1 MASILKIKRSSTN
14 PTATPAGLGQGEL
27 AYGEGTSTY
36 TDAQG
41 ANVTSFGKLFVGRGP
56 ETAGVSANIDIIG
69 GKYFTDL
76 LDHGHGTIVSNSAAI
91 VDSSKKVNEWNV
103 DNITLDGNTI
113 STTNSNGNLTIDT
126 NGTGD
131 VVISGSSTLGDNL
144 FKINDGSVDRF
155 IVDSFSG
162 AVDITSPTLSASDT
176 LLNISSTWN
185 NGGSTF
191 YGIDLD
197 VINTASAASSRLLN
211 LSVGGSDKFN
221 VDVSGNV
228 YLTGNI
234 SYATAV
240 NSSIQDNT
248 AGAFVVKEGSN
259 KYIDIDTTN
268 NAELLTLGNS
278 LATVNIVIE
287 DNTPTAFAIKE
298 GSQNY
303 VEVDTNNAQQK
314 ITIGNDNTRLDNK
327 IISGSDAFIVREG
340 SNKYIDIDTGVGS
353 ELITFST
360 GNVDI
365 DNDLNIDGGD
375 LTTNQSTFNLL
386 NTNATTVNF
395 AGSATTVEIGS
406 ATGTTNVNNNLV
418 VDLDLQVKGGDL
430 TTNQSTFNLLN
441 TNATTV
447 NFAGSATTVEIGS
460 ATGTTNVN
468 NNLVVDL
475 DLQVKGGDLTTNQST
490 FNLLNTNATT
500 VNFAGS
506 ATTVEIGSATGTTN
520 VNNNLDVD
528 GDLNIDGGDLTVSN
542 ITFNLANANAT
553 TVNAFG
559 AATAI
564 EIGAASGT
572 TNINNNLDV
581 DGDVN
586 IDGGALTVSTATFNL
601 ANANATTVNFA
612 GSATTVEIGSAS
624 GTTNINNNLDV
635 DGDVNIDGGDLTVST
650 ATFNLVNT
658 TATTVNAFGAAG
670 TINFGSA
677 GSGTT
682 RFRNNTLVGTESTQ
696 YLFDT
701 VATTVNFAGAATT
714 VEIGAASGTTNI
726 NNNLEVDLD
735 LQVNGGDLTTNQSTF
750 NLLNTTAT
758 TVNFAGAATTV
769 EIGAAS
775 GTTNINNDL
784 DVDGDVNIDGGDL
797 TVSTATFNLVNT
809 NATTVNFAGAATT
822 LNIGSSSTEV
832 DFGDLRIVGSTI
844 YSDNSG
850 AQTITIDPYPA
861 GGDGAGNVVVRGNLQ
876 VSGTTTTVNST
887 QMTVND
893 PIFTL
898 GDSISE
904 KTVVSAA
911 ASGQSVVILDDVDG
925 LNVGD
930 IVSGNASIPNG
941 TTITNI
947 NVGANTITLSANLSA
962 GIAASTNTSPKILT
976 FTQGADDNKDRGI
989 EFKYFN
995 SGLKTGFFGY
1005 DESGT
1010 SEGATTTYYFTYIP
1024 DATNTSQ
1031 VFTGTVGSAYF
1042 NTTKLDIGIHKGV
1055 PYFDQYK
1062 RLTSTDAAGT
1072 ADITTSNQI
1081 LTVTAAGVPVW
1092 TTTIDGGTY

>member
-340 SNKYIDIDTGVGS
+340 SNKYIDIDTGAGS

-386 NTNATTVNF
+386 NTNAATVNF

-418 VDLDLQVKGGDL
+418 VDLDLQVNGGDL

-441 TNATTV
+441 TNAATV
-447 NFAGSATTVEIGS
+447 NFAGSATTI
-460 ATGTTNVN
+460 
-468 NNLVVDL
+468 
-475 DLQVKGGDLTTNQST
+475 
-490 FNLLNTNATT
+490 
-500 VNFAGS
+500 
-506 ATTVEIGSATGTTN
+506 EIGSATGTTN

-735 LQVNGGDLTTNQSTF
+735 LQVKGGDLTTNQSTF

-1072 ADITTSNQI
+1072 SDITTSNQI

-1092 TTTIDGGTY
+1092 TTTIDGGTYW

>member
-441 TNATTV
+441 TNAATV
-447 NFAGSATTVEIGS
+447 NFAGSATTI
-460 ATGTTNVN
+460 
-468 NNLVVDL
+468 
-475 DLQVKGGDLTTNQST
+475 
-490 FNLLNTNATT
+490 
-500 VNFAGS
+500 
-506 ATTVEIGSATGTTN
+506 EIGSATGTTN

-735 LQVNGGDLTTNQSTF
+735 LQVKGGDLTTNQSTF

-1092 TTTIDGGTY
+1092 TTTIDGGTYW

>member
-340 SNKYIDIDTGVGS
+340 SNKYIDIDTGAGS

-386 NTNATTVNF
+386 NTNAATVNF

-418 VDLDLQVKGGDL
+418 VDLDLQVNGGDL

-441 TNATTV
+441 TNAATV
-447 NFAGSATTVEIGS
+447 NFAGSATTI
-460 ATGTTNVN
+460 
-468 NNLVVDL
+468 
-475 DLQVKGGDLTTNQST
+475 
-490 FNLLNTNATT
+490 
-500 VNFAGS
+500 
-506 ATTVEIGSATGTTN
+506 EIGSATGTTN

-735 LQVNGGDLTTNQSTF
+735 LQVKGGDLTTNQSTF